1 VVWHFTGA
9 NAEQIKGG
17 TANELVLYQGGFFI
31 LGGKAVIIVNI
42 LVGGFIMDYRDTLNL
57 PQTDFPMRGNLPQ
70 REPDILAKWE
80 EKRIYEKVG
89 KAREGKEM
97 FVLHDGPPYA
107 NGDIHLGHAL
117 NKVLKDIIVRY
128 KTMMG
133 YNSPYIPGWDT
144 HGLPIEQQVIKKLGL
159 NRHAVS
165 VLEFRAR
172 CRDYA
177 LEYVQIQK
185 EQFERL
191 GVRGDWENPYLT
203 LQKEYEAAQIGVF
216 GEMAKKGYIYKG
228 LKPVYW
234 CPTCETAL
242 AEAEIDYADKK
253 SSAIFVKFPVKN
265 SKGLFDKENS
275 YVVIWTTTPWT
286 IPANLAISVHPEFK
300 YALVSQEND
309 HLILAE
315 EMLPSL
321 KELWGSELTVE
332 KTFTGKELEGILCK
346 HPLFDRDSV
355 VICGEHVTLEQG
367 TGCVH
372 TAPGHGVDDFL
383 VGKQYGLPVLC
394 PVDHQGRFTEDITP
408 YAGMKVDSA
417 NDIILKDLESA
428 GLLMHSSKIKHSYP
442 HCWRCKNPIIFRA
455 TEQWFASIDGF
466 RQAALDEIEK
476 VKWIPAWGRDR
487 IYNMIADRGDWC
499 ISRQRTWGVPIPI
512 FYCEECGKEIINDET
527 ISKIQ
532 KIFALEGSDA
542 WFAHTAEELIPEGF
556 TCECGS
562 HSFRKETDIM
572 DVWFDS
578 GTSHVGVLKER
589 KGLTWPADLYLEGSD
604 QHRGWFN
611 SSLSTSVAA
620 FGKAPYKA
628 CLTHG
633 FLVDEKGRKM
643 SKSLGNGVDPLQ
655 VVKDMGADILRLWVS
670 SADYKNDVAAS
681 PRIMN
686 QMVEAY
692 RKIRNTLRFML
703 GNLFDFD
710 PAANAVSYSDLK
722 EIDRWILHKLVMV
735 TERILKAYE
744 DYEFHV
750 VYHTMHNFCTVE
762 LSAIYLDI
770 IKDRV
775 YVEGT
780 DSLQRRGAQTV
791 MYEILQA
798 LVLVLAPVLV
808 FTADEIWSYLP
819 GKKDDSE
826 VQTEEMPKIKKEWI
840 NYPLAEKW
848 DRIIELRYD
857 VTKALEIA
865 RQEKMIN
872 HSLTAKVD
880 LYPKDS
886 DMYEFLKGIDNLAD
900 IVIVSALDIH
910 QPGED
915 IPAGSREGE
924 NFKGL
929 HITVSSAPGEKCERC
944 WMFSEKVGTDS
955 EHPELC
961 PRCLEVI
968 KG

>member
-1 VVWHFTGA
+1 
-9 NAEQIKGG
+9 
-17 TANELVLYQGGFFI
+17 
-31 LGGKAVIIVNI
+31 
-42 LVGGFIMDYRDTLNL
+42 MDYRDTLNL

-70 REPDILAKWE
+70 REPELLAKWE
-80 EKRIYEKVG
+80 ENRIYEKVQ
-89 KAREGKEM
+89 KARDGKEM
-97 FVLHDGPPYA
+97 FILHDGPPYA

-128 KTMMG
+128 KTMTG
-133 YNSPYIPGWDT
+133 YNSPYVPGWDT

-172 CRDYA
+172 CQAYA
-177 LEYVQIQK
+177 KEYVEIQK
-185 EQFERL
+185 EQFKRL
-191 GVRGDWENPYLT
+191 GIRGDWENPYLT
-203 LQKEYEAAQIGVF
+203 LTKEYEAAQIGVF

-242 AEAEIDYADKK
+242 AEAEIDYADRK
-253 SSAIFVKFPVKN
+253 STAIFVKFPLKDA
-265 SKGLFDKENS
+265 KGLFPEENS

-286 IPANLAISVHPEFK
+286 IPANLAISVHPEYT
-300 YALVSQEND
+300 YALVKDNSER
-309 HLILAE
+309 LIVAK
-315 EMLPSL
+315 EMIPSL
-321 KELWGSELTVE
+321 KELWGKDLQIE

-346 HPLFDRDSV
+346 HPLFARDSI

-372 TAPGHGVDDFL
+372 TAPGHGEDDFI

-394 PVDHQGRFTEDITP
+394 PVDHQGKFTAEITP
-408 YAGMKVDSA
+408 YAGMKVESA
-417 NDIILKDLESA
+417 NENILKDLEAA
-428 GLLMHSSKIKHSYP
+428 GLLIYSSKIKHSYP

-466 RQAALDEIEK
+466 RQAALAEIDK
-476 VKWIPAWGRDR
+476 VKWIPAWGKDR

-512 FYCEECGKEIINDET
+512 FYCEDCGKEIVSDAT
-527 ISKIQ
+527 IEKLQ
-532 KIFALEGSDA
+532 KVFRAEGSDA
-542 WFAHTAEELIPEGF
+542 WFAHPAEELLPEGF

-562 HSFRKETDIM
+562 GKFRKETDIM

-578 GTSHVGVLKER
+578 GTSHVGVLQQR
-589 KGLTWPADLYLEGSD
+589 NGLKWPADLYLEGSD

-620 FGKAPYKA
+620 FGQAPYKA
-628 CLTHG
+628 VLTHG

-681 PRIMN
+681 PKIMT

-703 GNLFDFD
+703 GNLYDFE
-710 PAANAVSYSDLK
+710 PEQNRVSYSDLK
-722 EIDRWILHKLVMV
+722 EIDRWILLKLGRVIEKV
-735 TERILKAYE
+735 VKSYE

-750 VYHTMHNFCTVE
+750 VYHTVHNFCTVE
-762 LSAIYLDI
+762 LSSIYLDI
-770 IKDRV
+770 VKDRA
-775 YVEGT
+775 YVEGK
-780 DSLQRRGAQTV
+780 DSVGRRGAQTV
-791 MYEILQA
+791 MYEILNA
-798 LVLVLAPVLV
+798 LVRLLAPILV
-808 FTADEIWSYLP
+808 FTADEIWSYIP
-819 GKKDDSE
+819 GNKEGSDI
-826 VQTEEMPKIKKEWI
+826 QIEEMPKIKEEW
-840 NYPLAEKW
+840 LDSSLEEKW
-848 DRIIELRYD
+848 ARILDLRYD
-857 VTKALEIA
+857 ITKVLEFA
-865 RQEKMIN
+865 RQEKTIN

-880 LYPKDS
+880 LYVEDQAIS
-886 DMYEFLKGIDNLAD
+886 SFLKDIENLAE
-900 IVIVSALDIH
+900 IVIVSDLVIH
-910 QPGED
+910 SPGEEV
-915 IPAGSREGE
+915 PQSAQAGEYFEGV
-924 NFKGL
+924 K
-929 HITVSSAPGEKCERC
+929 IAVSPAPGGKCERC
-944 WMFSEKVGTDS
+944 WMYSVEVGNDS

-961 PRCLEVI
+961 PRCLNVVQGQDE
-968 KG
+968 